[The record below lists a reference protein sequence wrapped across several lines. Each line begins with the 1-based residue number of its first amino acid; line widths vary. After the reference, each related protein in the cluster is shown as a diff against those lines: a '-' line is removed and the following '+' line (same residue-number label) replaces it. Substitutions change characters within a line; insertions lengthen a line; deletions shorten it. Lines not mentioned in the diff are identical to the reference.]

1 MGQVNEMK
9 EVRFDI
15 WCSKCVHKDK
25 SEAEDPCY
33 DCLADPVN
41 TYSRKPVYFEDDGKE
56 EKR

>member
-33 DCLADPVN
+33 DCLSDPVN

>member
-1 MGQVNEMK
+1 MGQINEMK

-15 WCSKCVHKDK
+15 WCAKCTHKDK

-41 TYSRKPVYFEDDGKE
+41 TYSRKPVYFEDDRR
-56 EKR
+56 EKKR

>member
-1 MGQVNEMK
+1 MGKVNEMK

-15 WCSKCVHKDK
+15 WCKKCAHKDK

-41 TYSRKPVYFEDDGKE
+41 TYSRKPVYFEDDRR
-56 EKR
+56 EKKR

>member
-1 MGQVNEMK
+1 MK

-15 WCSKCVHKDK
+15 WCAKCVHKDK

-33 DCLADPVN
+33 DCLADPAN
-41 TYSRKPVYFEDDGKE
+41 AYSRKPVHFEDGRKE